1 MNRRLVLFAL
11 GSIAYLFMVQMIF
24 NSLRTDDLLFILA
37 PSAKLVSF
45 FGDYQMEWSDLD
57 GFQIVGKNIRIE
69 KSCSGFVYLGML
81 YLLITYSFGK
91 NWNYYKTK
99 IHWVILSIPL
109 AYIFVVVVNTA
120 RIITGIGI
128 ETFSLQNTWF
138 PNKLFHEFIGII
150 YFLFGMSAVY
160 LLIDKPKLNL
170 LKYGNS

>member
-1 MNRRLVLFAL
+1 MNRRLILFAL
-11 GSIAYLFMVQMIF
+11 GSIAYLFVIQLIF
-24 NSLRTDDLLFILA
+24 KSLKTNDLLFILA

-45 FGDYQMEWSDLD
+45 FGGYAMEWSDLS

-81 YLLITYSFGK
+81 YLLLTYSFGK

-99 IHWVILSIPL
+99 IQWVIFSIPL
-109 AYIFVVVVNTA
+109 AFLFVVGVNAA

-160 LLIDKPKLNL
+160 LLLDKPKLNL